1 MPAEAALL
9 IDLPLFA
16 SLGTEER
23 AMLAQVVDAIPLCP
37 GETIFKAGDPGQA
50 LFVVSRGRIEISI
63 TDTAGQKIVL
73 TECLKGDV
81 FGELSMLDAGPR
93 SATAT
98 AMEDT
103 ELLELDR
110 DDLLLMVRQRP
121 EAALHMLGAM
131 GAMTRKADMLLKTRV
146 ARSAQLEIEDQ
157 RTFIEKITDWI
168 ATFSGSVPFLVMNAL
183 WFGVWIWLNVS
194 GIYRFDPFPFGLLT
208 MIVSLQAI
216 FLSIIVL
223 LAANR
228 QAAKDRIRDD
238 IEYEINVKAEL
249 EVAHLHE
256 KLDEIRE
263 DFRVRLEQ
271 IEGVIQKQHAPQNG
285 QSLSKDS

>member
-1 MPAEAALL
+1 MSADGSLL

-16 SLGTEER
+16 SLNPDER
-23 AMLAQVVDAIPLCP
+23 DLLARAVDIRILNP
-37 GETIFKAGDPGQA
+37 GEAIFKAGDPGQA
-50 LFVVSRGRIEISI
+50 MFVVSKGRMEISI
-63 TDTAGQKIVL
+63 TDRAGQKIVL

-81 FGELSMLDAGPR
+81 FGELAMLDMGPR
-93 SATAT
+93 TATAT
-98 AMEDT
+98 ALEDT

-110 DDLLLMVRQRP
+110 GDLLLMVRQRP
-121 EAALHMLGAM
+121 EVALHMLGAV
-131 GAMTRKADMLLKTRV
+131 GAMTRKADMLLRTRV
-146 ARSAQLEIEDQ
+146 ARSAQVEIQDQ
-157 RTFIEKITDWI
+157 RNIIEKLTDWI
-168 ATFSGSVPFLVMNAL
+168 AEFSGSVKFLCLNAL
-183 WFGVWIWLNVS
+183 WFGIWIWLNES
-194 GIYRFDPFPFGLLT
+194 GTYRFDPFPFGLLT

-238 IEYEINVKAEL
+238 IEYDINVKAEL

-263 DFRVRLEQ
+263 DFRARLEQ
-271 IEGVIQKQHAPQNG
+271 IERAILK
-285 QSLSKDS
+285 K

>member
-1 MPAEAALL
+1 ME
-9 IDLPLFA
+9 LPLFA
-16 SLGTEER
+16 SLSDEER
-23 AMLAQVVDAIPLCP
+23 DLLAQAVDTRRLQA
-37 GETIFKAGDPGQA
+37 GETLFKAGDPGQA
-50 LFVVSRGRIEISI
+50 LFVVAKGRMEISI

-73 TECLKGDV
+73 TECLHGDV
-81 FGELSMLDAGPR
+81 FGELAMLDAGSR
-93 SATAT
+93 TATAT
-98 AMEDT
+98 ALEES

-110 DDLLLMVRQRP
+110 GDLLLMVRQRP

-131 GAMTRKADMLLKTRV
+131 GAMTRKADMLLRTRV
-146 ARSAQLEIEDQ
+146 ARSAQEEIEDR
-157 RTFIEKITDWI
+157 RTIIERVTDWI
-168 ATFSGSVPFLVMNAL
+168 AEFSGSVKFLSLNAL
-183 WFGVWIWLNVS
+183 WFAIWIWLNES
-194 GIYRFDPFPFGLLT
+194 GTYRFDPFPFGLLT

-271 IEGVIQKQHAPQNG
+271 IEQAI
-285 QSLSKDS
+285 SKKDAASQDQ